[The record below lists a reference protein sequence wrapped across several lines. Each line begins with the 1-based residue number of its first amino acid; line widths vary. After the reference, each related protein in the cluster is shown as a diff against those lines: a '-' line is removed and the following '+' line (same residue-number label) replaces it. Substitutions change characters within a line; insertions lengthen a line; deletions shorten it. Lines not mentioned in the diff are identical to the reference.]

1 MTDVFKALSD
11 PTRRAIVDE
20 LRQRDGQ
27 SLFELCARLATNHG
41 STSSRQ
47 AVSQHLDVLEAAS
60 LVRAERKGRYK
71 LLFLDTAPLTP
82 IVESWLTERTE
93 PSPARAVVPTTD
105 TARMGM
111 KVTWVS
117 LFVDDQEHAL
127 RFYTDVLGFITK
139 HDVPVGED
147 RWVTVVSP
155 LDPDG
160 IELVLEPTSHPAV
173 RQFRD
178 AMTAEGTPF
187 NSFAVDDVESE
198 YKRLHTLGVHFT
210 QPPTVMG
217 ETTTAVFDDTCG
229 NLIQIHHHA
238 DQPVGETDSQKKEN
252 NND

>member
-47 AVSQHLDVLEAAS
+47 AVSQHLGVLEAAG
-60 LVRAERKGRYK
+60 LVRSERKGRYK

-82 IVESWLTERTE
+82 VVERWLAERTA
-93 PSPARAVVPTTD
+93 PAPARTTAPATG

-117 LFVDDQEHAL
+117 LFVDDQEHGL
-127 RFYTDVLGFITK
+127 RFYTEVLGFITK
-139 HDVPVGED
+139 HDVPVGD
-147 RWVTVVSP
+147 CRWVTVVSP

-178 AMTAEGTPF
+178 ALTAEGTPF
-187 NSFAVDDVESE
+187 TSFAVDDVDAE
-198 YKRLHTLGVHFT
+198 YRRLHDLGVHFI
-210 QPPTVMG
+210 QPPTAMG

-229 NLIQIHHHA
+229 NLIQMHHHA
-238 DQPVGETDSQKKEN
+238 GQSAGETNEEKKEN
-252 NND
+252 